1 LPSSPFTRRQCTDE
15 RLPPVRPGDSPLEYQ
30 LETQAIGAVFWVLR
44 AACVLLFRLVVD
56 VPVAAMRAFGSD
68 EWTIEA
74 VSWALFVSQSRSAR
88 YRSASG

>member
-1 LPSSPFTRRQCTDE
+1 MSVFRPSARTTDPVGRAWEIYAFRLKLPK
-15 RLPPVRPGDSPLEYQ
+15 RLPPGDWPLEYQ

-68 EWTIEA
+68 EWTI
-74 VSWALFVSQSRSAR
+74 SRQSAGRCS
-88 YRSASG
+88 